1 MKEEESHDIS
11 AQSWHRDAF
20 NDYFCSETDKVVR
33 KLNLPSRFTI
43 CYDGCLHTTDRS
55 LSPSEKEAR
64 PCQS

>member
-33 KLNLPSRFTI
+33 KLNFPGRFTI
-43 CYDGCLHTTDRS
+43 YNDGWLPAYH
-55 LSPSEKEAR
+55 R
-64 PCQS
+64 PFSVSF